1 MPEPR
6 VDREQ
11 KSSSS
16 TETTGKKD
24 QVNRQSSLEAPQPG
38 SSTLSRRYD
47 YPQSISPF
55 DMLGRMSREMDRLF
69 GGGLLPSWSLSNV
82 LAPVSEV
89 LWNPQVEMFERDGK
103 LVVRADLPGLN
114 KKDVKVELRDD
125 ALILQGERREEH
137 EEKDDLFYRS
147 ERSYESFYRA
157 IPLPEGT
164 SGENCKATFNN
175 GVLEIT
181 MATPKQKERA
191 GHKIEI
197 S

>member
-11 KSSSS
+11 KSTSA

-24 QVNRQSSLEAPQPG
+24 QANPQSSLQSPQP
-38 SSTLSRRYD
+38 STLSRRYD
-47 YPQSISPF
+47 YPQAISPF

-69 GGGLLPSWSLSNV
+69 GGGLLPSWGLSNV
-82 LAPVSEV
+82 LAPVSEA

-147 ERSYESFYRA
+147 ERSYGSFYRA

-175 GVLEIT
+175 GVLEVT
-181 MATPKQKERA
+181 MATPKQKDRA
-191 GHKIEI
+191 GRKIEI

>member
-6 VDREQ
+6 VDREP

-24 QVNRQSSLEAPQPG
+24 QVNRQPSLQAPQPG

-82 LAPVSEV
+82 LAPVTEV

-103 LVVRADLPGLN
+103 LVVRPDLPALT
-114 KKDVKVELRDD
+114 KKDLKVDLR
-125 ALILQGERREEH
+125 AAPLIPH
-137 EEKDDLFYRS
+137 
-147 ERSYESFYRA
+147 
-157 IPLPEGT
+157 
-164 SGENCKATFNN
+164 
-175 GVLEIT
+175 
-181 MATPKQKERA
+181 
-191 GHKIEI
+191 GH
-197 S
+197 